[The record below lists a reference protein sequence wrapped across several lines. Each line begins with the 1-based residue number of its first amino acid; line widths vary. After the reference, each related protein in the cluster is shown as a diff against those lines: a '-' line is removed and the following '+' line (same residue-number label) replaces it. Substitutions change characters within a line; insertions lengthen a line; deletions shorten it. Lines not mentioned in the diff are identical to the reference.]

1 VDALIDLPALEAAG
15 QPKNAGQLE
24 MDKWRP
30 SVDEADN
37 YVSAGARTRPAKA
50 AESAVDGVSRV

>member
-37 YVSAGARTRPAKA
+37 YVSAGAL
-50 AESAVDGVSRV
+50 